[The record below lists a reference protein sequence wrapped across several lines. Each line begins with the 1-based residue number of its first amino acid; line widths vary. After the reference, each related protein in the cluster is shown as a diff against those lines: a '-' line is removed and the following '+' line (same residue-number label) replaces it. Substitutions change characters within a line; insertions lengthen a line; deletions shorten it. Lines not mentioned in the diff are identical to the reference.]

1 MRAQRTFTKTDAKLT
16 PAQLEIMNLFWQH
29 GELGVAQVW
38 LLLSAQRKVARN
50 TVQTTLTRLAEKG
63 WLKSRAQGNAFI
75 FSAARPRKSTL
86 REMLGELLDGA
97 FAGSASSLVA
107 ALMEARRISPAEAR
121 RIRELIDQAQ
131 EERP

>member
-1 MRAQRTFTKTDAKLT
+1 MKTPRTSTKADAKLT

-38 LLLSAQRKVARN
+38 QLLAAERKVARN

-75 FSAARPRKSTL
+75 FRAARPRKSTL
-86 REMLGELLDGA
+86 REMLGQLLDGA
-97 FAGSASSLVA
+97 FAGSASSLVS
-107 ALMEARRISPAEAR
+107 ALMEARRVSPAEAQ
-121 RIRELIDQAQ
+121 RIRELIDRAQ
-131 EERP
+131 EQRP